1 MLVCEGVNYI
11 TGLLILMEVME
22 DLVPA
27 EDLVLLVVIMPHG
40 VVEVIKALVHTLALL
55 VLLEEQEVEVEL
67 NFLLLI
73 V

>member
-1 MLVCEGVNYI
+1 
-11 TGLLILMEVME
+11 MEVME

>member
-1 MLVCEGVNYI
+1 
-11 TGLLILMEVME
+11 MEVME

-55 VLLEEQEVEVEL
+55 VLLEEQEVEE
-67 NFLLLI
+67 N
-73 V
+73 